1 LVTANLFLTL
11 ANRSFDY
18 AFHRTLF
25 YKNNMLPFIL
35 AISVGMLVAILY
47 VPFLSQLFKMGAIS
61 AGDLGWCVLAGS
73 LSVVWFEV
81 YKAIR
86 EWVT

>member
-1 LVTANLFLTL
+1 
-11 ANRSFDY
+11 
-18 AFHRTLF
+18 
-25 YKNNMLPFIL
+25 
-35 AISVGMLVAILY
+35 MLVAILY

-61 AGDLGWCVLAGS
+61 AADLGWCVLAGF

-86 EWVT
+86 EWMT